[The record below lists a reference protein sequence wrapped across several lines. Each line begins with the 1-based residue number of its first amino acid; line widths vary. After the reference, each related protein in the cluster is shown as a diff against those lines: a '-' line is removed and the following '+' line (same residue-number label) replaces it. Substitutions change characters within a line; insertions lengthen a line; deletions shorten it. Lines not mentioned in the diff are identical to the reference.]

1 MVPHRC
7 ILAAKTGDLQTLKD
21 LDASGNVNED
31 IEDSLGATP
40 VHHAARAGNL
50 DCLKFLISD
59 AKLPGNKKAKNG
71 ATPAHDAAATGNL
84 LGLQWLTSVGGCNIQ
99 ERDDS
104 GASVLHLAARFG
116 RSEMVQW
123 LVKEGCDP
131 MVETNSGAV
140 PAHYAAAKGD
150 LMSLKLLIV
159 QAPRT
164 LNKQTQSGATPLYLA
179 CQEGHL
185 HVVEYLVKECGAF
198 LDLRAHDG
206 MTAFHAA
213 AQMGHSTVV
222 AWLASLPDMDLSAQ
236 DNEGASAMHFA
247 ASGGHARILEQ
258 LITMRAKILKDHWGG
273 TPLHDAAEN
282 GELECC
288 QILVMNQVD
297 PTIQDKDGYTAR
309 KLANYNG
316 HMECANYLRRME
328 NMPLLKD
335 NSPSLLKE
343 DSFRRSKSI
352 VRRQSGGDYYRSFNE
367 GRRELL
373 NFPKEM
379 ENDKDTILVK
389 SEAPIYPQPPPLPP
403 PQPTPQLI
411 KSQPL
416 ARTTSASNSYHCT
429 SNVKPFNMVH
439 PTDDSSEHIV
449 ELKSETL
456 LKTVGFTTVFVGN
469 SGQLKQTFEED
480 EKENGFLPLPVDEVS
495 SIDVDSLVPTHDERG
510 RPIPE
515 WKRQVMVRK
524 LQARLQDEEEAR
536 RNQIEE
542 NRLLG
547 DWPPW
552 KREMMK
558 RKLDYEKRKQ
568 RSEEERK
575 KKEEQ
580 KEMREQSKMIKQLGY
595 DESHLT
601 PSQVQAI
608 LVRYKFS
615 KRAPESGVIAQE
627 KIKFT

>member
-1 MVPHRC
+1 
-7 ILAAKTGDLQTLKD
+7 
-21 LDASGNVNED
+21 
-31 IEDSLGATP
+31 
-40 VHHAARAGNL
+40 
-50 DCLKFLISD
+50 
-59 AKLPGNKKAKNG
+59 
-71 ATPAHDAAATGNL
+71 
-84 LGLQWLTSVGGCNIQ
+84 
-99 ERDDS
+99 
-104 GASVLHLAARFG
+104 
-116 RSEMVQW
+116 
-123 LVKEGCDP
+123 
-131 MVETNSGAV
+131 
-140 PAHYAAAKGD
+140 
-150 LMSLKLLIV
+150 
-159 QAPRT
+159 
-164 LNKQTQSGATPLYLA
+164 
-179 CQEGHL
+179 
-185 HVVEYLVKECGAF
+185 
-198 LDLRAHDG
+198 

-416 ARTTSASNSYHCT
+416 ARTTSASNRYHCT